1 MRIWM
6 FKVGNMAMKNIFDK
20 YTEKRDTKKVLYSI
34 GEKINGLSNI
44 MTNKSINMYDR
55 FIGEYVDFKMFLEKI
70 KNDSLQDLIKDLQEV
85 NKKVY
90 NYVNQESYVKNLKRV
105 YNDFSKEFEKADVDK
120 SKESQKNKLDVF
132 KSSMKTVK
140 KEEVKKRSLKQF
152 MEDMTKSK

>member
-1 MRIWM
+1 M
-6 FKVGNMAMKNIFDK
+6 
-20 YTEKRDTKKVLYSI
+20 
-34 GEKINGLSNI
+34 
-44 MTNKSINMYDR
+44 
-55 FIGEYVDFKMFLEKI
+55 
-70 KNDSLQDLIKDLQEV
+70 IKDLQEV